1 MNALSTAIRS
11 ESSLSGASVEA
22 VARDREL
29 ARAVGDDE
37 VMASL
42 EQRHALLA
50 QTAVLVPGDGLA
62 QMRQAVAALDG
73 VLRERAPAAAHPGV
87 LGFDFH
93 LTAAGPRLI
102 EINTNPGG
110 LLLVLAQQRVWQRL
124 RPDLKPAG
132 LDADQAEDLAL
143 AAFAGQARRIA
154 IVDDAPSGQFL
165 YPEFLLYR
173 QGFIRRGLNAAIVDA
188 SRWQGGFDGVYN
200 RLTDFDLTQPDH
212 ARLAQ
217 DHADGQ
223 AVLIPDPASHDAFA
237 DKRRLIGL
245 SRHPRCAAWVPPV
258 FAGGEDWERHRRPS
272 VPDGPAA
279 RRRLACPAGGSDAG
293 GIARA
298 GAKIA
303 GTGDPRNP
311 VRASPRRSGGA
322 LVGIAG
328 ADSASPL
335 ADQPGSAPRGD
346 TQGQA
351 TGSGIKGRSG
361 ASEPGFKAAAS
372 GRRTDFRGCL
382 GGGRCGKRGGGFPLR
397 LARPGG

>member
-258 FAGGEDWERHRRPS
+258 FAGGEDWEATWHSRRHLFFKPAVGFGGKGGYRGDKISRATWEKL
-272 VPDGPAA
+272 DPAA
-279 RRRLACPAGGSDAG
+279 TL
-293 GIARA
+293 
-298 GAKIA
+298 
-303 GTGDPRNP
+303 
-311 VRASPRRSGGA
+311 VQA
-322 LVGIAG
+322 LVPPPVL
-328 ADSASPL
+328 DN
-335 ADQPGSAPRGD
+335 
-346 TQGQA
+346 
-351 TGSGIKGRSG
+351 
-361 ASEPGFKAAAS
+361 GFKVDIRGFAVHGVVLAFGARLYR
-372 GRRTDFRGCL
+372 GQMTNFRSV
-382 GGGRCGKRGGGFPLR
+382 GGG
-397 LARPGG
+397 LAAVFCRHAC